1 MPPEDG
7 KRCVVVTGASTGIGL
22 GTVKVL
28 IKAGFHVFGS
38 VRKQSDADHL
48 QREFGD
54 LFTPLLFNVC
64 DASAVMK
71 AAAQVTNIDPQQAGL
86 KGYFLICLCE
96 TS

>member
-28 IKAGFHVFGS
+28 IKTGFHVFGS

-48 QREFGD
+48 QKELGN
-54 LFTPLLFNVC
+54 LFTPLLFDVC
-64 DASAVMK
+64 DASAVTK
-71 AAAQVTNIDPQQAGL
+71 AAAQVSNIAPQQAGL
-86 KGYFLICLCE
+86 KRHPLICLYD
-96 TS
+96 TF